1 MFSSSCTVYGEPER
15 IPIDEECSQNS
26 TTSPYGRTKV
36 FNETILQDM
45 CAAAPEMNVC
55 LLRYFNPV
63 AAHPSGLIGEHPIG
77 VPANLMPFVQQVRI
91 LHHPDHTHHITT
103 FSCFLF
109 GANSSYLAP
118 CRSLEAGFDCSSRN
132 GSCFIVSRVC
142 IAMERLTERT
152 QYRAAVCACLY
163 L

>member
-1 MFSSSCTVYGEPER
+1 MQTLVFSSSCTVYGEPER
-15 IPIDEECSQNS
+15 IPIDEECSLNS

-77 VPANLMPFVQQVRI
+77 VPANLMPFVQQVRRALQRRP
-91 LHHPDHTHHITT
+91 LHTIPNATSA
-103 FSCFLF
+103 SCKPQPAL
-109 GANSSYLAP
+109 
-118 CRSLEAGFDCSSRN
+118 
-132 GSCFIVSRVC
+132 
-142 IAMERLTERT
+142 M
-152 QYRAAVCACLY
+152 QK
-163 L
+163 